1 LKLGK
6 FDLIPI
12 SDGSFF
18 LDGGTMFGVVPKV
31 LWSKIVEPDNL
42 NRVEI
47 PLNCLLIK
55 TPGANILVDTGI
67 GNKLDE
73 KFREIY
79 SVKQP
84 PDLETGLK
92 NLGLKLEDID
102 FVINTHLHFD
112 HCGWNTIVK
121 SESSASNCS
130 GRPMSENNEIIP
142 TFPRAKY
149 IIQKQEWYDAT
160 HPNERTKASYLK
172 ENFIPLENS
181 GQLILV
187 EGEYEVI
194 PGIKVIN
201 TISHTKGHQSIIIES
216 EGKKAIFWGDLMP
229 TSAHIRIPY
238 HTSFDLYPL
247 ELIELKKK
255 FLKQAIVENWLLIF
269 EHDPKVIFA
278 FIKEKDGK
286 PVLQPISD

>member
-1 LKLGK
+1 MSVKFGA

-12 SDGSFF
+12 SDGSFL

-31 LWSKIVEPDNL
+31 LWEKIYSPDEF

-55 TPGANILVDTGI
+55 TPDTNILVDTGI
-67 GNKLDE
+67 GKKLDE

-84 PDLETGLK
+84 PDLESGLAK
-92 NLGLKLEDID
+92 FKLKLKDID

-112 HCGWNTIVK
+112 HCGWNTIV
-121 SESSASNCS
+121 SSSDVRECVPA
-130 GRPMSENNEIIP
+130 
-142 TFPRAKY
+142 FPNAKY
-149 IIQKQEWYDAT
+149 IVQEQEWYEAT
-160 HPNERTKASYLK
+160 HPNERTRASYLK
-172 ENFIPLENS
+172 DNFLPLEKS

-187 EGEYEVI
+187 KGEYEIV
-194 PGIKVIN
+194 PGVKVVN
-201 TISHTKGHQSIIIES
+201 TIGHTKGHQSVIIES
-216 EGKKAIFWGDLMP
+216 KGKKAVYWGDFMP

-238 HTSFDLYPL
+238 LTSFDLYPL

-255 FLKQAIVENWLLIF
+255 LLKQAIAENWLLIF
-269 EHDPKVIFA
+269 EHDPNVIFA
-278 FIKEKDGK
+278 HLVEEDGRQVLK
-286 PVLQPISD
+286 PCNN

>member
-12 SDGSFF
+12 SDGSFY
-18 LDGGTMFGVVPKV
+18 LDGGTMFGVVPKL

-55 TPGANILVDTGI
+55 APNANILLDTGI

-112 HCGWNTIVK
+112 HCGWNTIYK
-121 SESSASNCS
+121 PEFNATDSS
-130 GRPMSENNEIIP
+130 GRPMSGNNEIIS

-160 HPNERTKASYLK
+160 HPNERTRASYLK

-187 EGEYEVI
+187 EGEYEII

-201 TISHTKGHQSIIIES
+201 TISHTKGHQSIMIES

-255 FLKQAIVENWLLIF
+255 FLKQAIAENWLLIF